1 MVSKFN
7 KHNRGLVI
15 VYFGDGKGKTTA
27 AFGMAMR
34 ALGRGLNVAV
44 LQFIKGEPGVG
55 KGVTWTTGER
65 IFSDSFAKSKVQ
77 SPKSKVKEPVGN
89 LFVKALGEGFVK
101 ILGDKRPFSEHRR
114 AAQEALRYT
123 ERVIKSGNYQLVV
136 LDEILRA
143 IGERLLTTAEV
154 LRVIKSKPEKLHLVL
169 TGHRLPKEIERVVDL
184 VTEMRKV
191 KHPYDK
197 GILAKIGIDF

>member
-1 MVSKFN
+1 MVSKF
-7 KHNRGLVI
+7 HRHDRGLVI
-15 VYFGDGKGKTTA
+15 AYFGDGKGKTTA

-34 ALGRGLNVAV
+34 ALGRGLNVVV

-55 KGVTWTTGER
+55 KGITWTTGER
-65 IFSDSFAKSKVQ
+65 IFADALGQRK
-77 SPKSKVKEPVGN
+77 KEEGRRKIGG

-101 ILGDKRPFSEHRR
+101 ILGDKRPFSEH
-114 AAQEALRYT
+114 QEAARKALQYADH
-123 ERVIKSGNYQLVV
+123 VIQSGNYQLVI

-143 IGERLLTTAEV
+143 IGERLLTTAAV
-154 LRVIKSKPEKLHLVL
+154 LKVIERKPPKLHLVL
-169 TGHRLPKEIERVVDL
+169 TGHRIPHAIARASDL
-184 VTEMRKV
+184 VTEMKKI

>member
-1 MVSKFN
+1 MATLQN
-7 KHNRGLVI
+7 NEGLTV

-65 IFSDSFAKSKVQ
+65 IFSDSFTKLKTQNSKL
-77 SPKSKVKEPVGN
+77 KAKEPIGE

-101 ILGDKRPFSEHRR
+101 IQGDKRPFSEHQQ
-114 AAQEALRYT
+114 AARKALQYADEA
-123 ERVIKSGNYQLVV
+123 IHSGKYQLVV
-136 LDEILRA
+136 LDEVLRA
-143 IGERLLTTAEV
+143 VGEKLFTKRDLMMV
-154 LRVIKSKPEKLHLVL
+154 VKSKPKSVHLVL
-169 TGHRLPKEIERVVDL
+169 TGHRVPKEIVGMADL
-184 VTEMRKV
+184 VTEMKKV

-197 GILAKIGIDF
+197 GILAKIGVDF